1 MADGSSRPLAC
12 ARQRIFHSG
21 QAPHEQAGSLHLK
34 FAALIAVI
42 PAKTADG
49 AIIAVIPAKSPQLAD
64 EGCEPGS
71 IYFQIHLDSRWSLPL
86 RQAHGGSEGSRRA
99 EMTKR
104 NMPRVLIHKTTW

>member
-21 QAPHEQAGSLHLK
+21 QAPHEQAGALHLK

-71 IYFQIHLDSRWSLPL
+71 IYFQIHLDSRGSLPL
-86 RQAHGGSEGSRRA
+86 RQAHGG
-99 EMTKR
+99 
-104 NMPRVLIHKTTW
+104 L